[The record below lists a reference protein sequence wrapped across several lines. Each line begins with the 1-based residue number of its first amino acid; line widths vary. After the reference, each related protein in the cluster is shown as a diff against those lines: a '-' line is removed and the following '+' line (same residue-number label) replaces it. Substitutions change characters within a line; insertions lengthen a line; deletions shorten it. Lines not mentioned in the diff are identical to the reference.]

1 MEDEH
6 TGIDAMDVA
15 GSGRVKID
23 VVGSKSPE
31 LCYVTPTG
39 NQRAIIRIND
49 KDVEAP
55 LHPVTVK
62 DARRHRCTE
71 EMVKLLEPVDVGPEI
86 GDIIDIDFGGG
97 LVNTVYYCH
106 RDATEPALQKVHQI
120 YRDYKDRLE
129 KYYLDV
135 ENSDR
140 HADSKAGGSSVAMG
154 LGCLNPGPK
163 RRSKNLR
170 HSCLTLPSLFTRE
183 CFTGWWVAFKV

>member
-1 MEDEH
+1 MSVPR
-6 TGIDAMDVA
+6 TA
-15 GSGRVKID
+15 
-23 VVGSKSPE
+23 
-31 LCYVTPTG
+31 TF
-39 NQRAIIRIND
+39 
-49 KDVEAP
+49 
-55 LHPVTVK
+55 
-62 DARRHRCTE
+62 
-71 EMVKLLEPVDVGPEI
+71 
-86 GDIIDIDFGGG
+86 IDIDFGGG

-163 RRSKNLR
+163 RRSKKLAPFLLN
-170 HSCLTLPSLFTRE
+170 TAKSLHARVLHRMVGRFQ
-183 CFTGWWVAFKV
+183 GVVAQALEELSPAAFADNVKLGQGADDFMYPPQEFQYSGQSEPEIHWFSNQMVVRVTSK